1 MNRACRNVLLG
12 RLNSLSDKLTSCN
25 RLPPFS
31 VNWIQTDT
39 QLKSSKTGLSKVRQ
53 KGNRRVLPTRVCTV
67 RRVTV
72 RRVTVRRVTVRR
84 VTVRRVTVRRVFEA
98 SRQLDTGVLL
108 TPELYGGSPSKHF
121 RVENPHEDAKN
132 CLKQVPKSG

>member
-1 MNRACRNVLLG
+1 MYALKRRELNRARRNVLLG

-67 RRVTV
+67 RC
-72 RRVTVRRVTVRR
+72 

-98 SRQLDTGVLL
+98 SRQLDTGIML
-108 TPELYGGSPSKHF
+108 TPELYGGSPS
-121 RVENPHEDAKN
+121 
-132 CLKQVPKSG
+132 